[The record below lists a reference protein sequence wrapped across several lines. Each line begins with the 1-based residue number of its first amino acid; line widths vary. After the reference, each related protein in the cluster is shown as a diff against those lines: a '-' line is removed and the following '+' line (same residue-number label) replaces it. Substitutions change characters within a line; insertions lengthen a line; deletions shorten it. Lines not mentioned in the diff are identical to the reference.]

1 MKKTTEEDGWRSFL
15 DLCLKAKSQK
25 ELGDLLDFFLT
36 PTERSEVSTRCLIV
50 RELLLGKKTQREMAK
65 DLKVSIAKITRGSN
79 ILKTISADLR
89 KLLEK

>member
-25 ELGDLLDFFLT
+25 ELGELLEFFLT
-36 PTERSEVSTRCLIV
+36 HTERSEISARCLII
-50 RELLLGKKTQREMAK
+50 RELLMGKKSQREMAK

-89 KLLEK
+89 KVLEK